1 MAARK
6 LLLHGPHTP
15 TLALVGFSAVTK
27 LKRQLPSL
35 VGHVEGTSSSVI
47 IVTWLLAGVN
57 MLNPSMLDR
66 ATRETVWE
74 GGEQQQVSK

>member
-1 MAARK
+1 MAAG
-6 LLLHGPHTP
+6 LLLLQGSHTP
-15 TLALVGFSAVTK
+15 TLALVGLSAVTK

-47 IVTWLLAGVN
+47 NVTWLLAGVN
-57 MLNPSMLDR
+57 MLNPSMLHR
-66 ATRETVWE
+66 AARETVCE